1 MGAPDPFA
9 HWPDRTALTDGDGR
23 TVLRYTLGEDAR
35 DGRPWADGAW
45 RPDDVSVD
53 DASCATLDLL
63 PGYAVS
69 SADRPLVEG
78 LLAAGATELRHAH
91 VMTHDLSTLPKQREV
106 GGLAVHRL
114 TRDQLLRHAQRIG
127 ALMMSAYPPGHADH
141 RFQDTDHAVRSI
153 TMVAH
158 DEVLGPFLHVSQ
170 VAVHGHKII
179 GAALVVDRPGRAPE
193 GGPWLLDIFRDPA
206 TPLRG
211 VGRAL
216 LSAALHAASE
226 DGLTSLTLAVSHS
239 NANAFGL
246 YGSLGFVDHEQ
257 SWTLALPD
265 QRKSR

>member
-1 MGAPDPFA
+1 VSATDPFA
-9 HWPDRTALTDGDGR
+9 HWPDRTALTDIGGR
-23 TVLRYTLGEDAR
+23 TVLVYTLGEDAR

-45 RPDDVSVD
+45 RPDDISVEE
-53 DASCATLDLL
+53 AARTTMQLL

-69 SADRPLVEG
+69 SADRPLVDG

-91 VMTHDLSTLPKQREV
+91 VMTHALSALPKRPEL

-114 TRDQLLRHAQRIG
+114 SRDQLLRHAQRIA
-127 ALMMSAYPPGHADH
+127 ALMVSAYPPGHADH
-141 RFQDTDHAVRSI
+141 RFDTTDHAVRSI
-153 TMVAH
+153 RMVAH
-158 DEVLGPFLHVSQ
+158 DEVLGPYLHVSQ
-170 VAVHGHKII
+170 VAVHGHTII

-206 TPLRG
+206 SPLRG

-216 LSAALHAASE
+216 LTGALHAAGE
-226 DGLTSLTLAVSHS
+226 DGLTSLSLAVSHS
-239 NANAFGL
+239 NTNAYDL